1 MISSARTI
9 VENSYGRLKGRWRRL
24 MKRNDMHI
32 DHIPTIIAAACV
44 LHNVC
49 EVHGKHFNDAWI
61 NNGTPEESN
70 YDQPSTEMEPI
81 RGQKK

>member
-1 MISSARTI
+1 
-9 VENSYGRLKGRWRRL
+9 
-24 MKRNDMHI
+24 MHI

-49 EVHGKHFNDAWI
+49 EVNGEHFNDAWI

-70 YDQPSTEMEPI
+70 YDQPSTVIHRGGANQRPKEI
-81 RGQKK
+81 REALIYHFSVLELYMHLVYVL